1 MATGDFVR
9 TQHEGEVVEA
19 FVPNALPPR
28 LDLSAPDLFRRV
40 TKANLNLGRLDGIRT
55 TLPNI
60 DLFLYFY
67 VRKEALLS
75 SQIEGT
81 QSSFSDLLL
90 FEADAAAP
98 SVSVDDVTE
107 VTNYIAAMNEG
118 LERLRSLPISMR
130 LLRELHAILMRG
142 VRGQHKRPGEFRTSQ
157 NWIGGSRPGNAHF
170 VPPPPDRVVD
180 LLSDLERFIHSDT
193 LSEAP
198 LVKAA
203 LVHVQ
208 FETIHPFLDG
218 NGRLGR
224 LLITL
229 MLVDGKVLNAP
240 LLYLS
245 LYMKTRRSDYYRLL
259 TEVRETGAWSDW
271 VAFFLDGVAD
281 TAEQAHATA
290 LSLLERFEADAAELR
305 TMGRVGDSALK
316 VLQAMQKQ
324 PVTTA
329 PDLIEL
335 LTGDGVSISPPT
347 VRAALARLTELGF
360 VSQPTD
366 RARNKLYIYKAPLAI
381 LSEGTE
387 PL

>member
-1 MATGDFVR
+1 
-9 TQHEGEVVEA
+9 
-19 FVPNALPPR
+19 
-28 LDLSAPDLFRRV
+28 
-40 TKANLNLGRLDGIRT
+40 
-55 TLPNI
+55 
-60 DLFLYFY
+60 
-67 VRKEALLS
+67 
-75 SQIEGT
+75 
-81 QSSFSDLLL
+81 
-90 FEADAAAP
+90 
-98 SVSVDDVTE
+98 
-107 VTNYIAAMNEG
+107 
-118 LERLRSLPISMR
+118 MR
-130 LLRELHAILMRG
+130 
-142 VRGQHKRPGEFRTSQ
+142 

-335 LTGDGVSISPPT
+335 LNGDGVSISPPT